1 MNKAPLLSEEQK
13 ETLVLETAPIKSCD
27 FIVVMR
33 YVDKVAQ
40 AQRDSD
46 HNFYQDKI
54 REIFEAM
61 ENGLS
66 KAMKEK
72 GSWLIF
78 HKFTWGTY
86 WQSLKTKYQ
95 EEQ

>member
-1 MNKAPLLSEEQK
+1 MKTATGKDTQMLNKAPLLSLK
-13 ETLVLETAPIKSCD
+13 ELRTIFYKNLGGLDE
-27 FIVVMR
+27 
-33 YVDKVAQ
+33 VAQ